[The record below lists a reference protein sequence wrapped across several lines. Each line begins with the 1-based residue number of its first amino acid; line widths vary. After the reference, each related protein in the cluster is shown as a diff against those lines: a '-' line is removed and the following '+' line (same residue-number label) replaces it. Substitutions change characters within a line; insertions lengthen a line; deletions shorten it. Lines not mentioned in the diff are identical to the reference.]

1 MIKIFGTLMERYR
14 RLFDLSIHQNLTV
27 DAMHALG
34 WGEDGKAWKWRRRLL
49 AWDEDLVVEIRY
61 LLSNVTLQES
71 TSNVWLWQTNSGDSF
86 TVCGAYQM
94 LMRQEIPT
102 HTVTL
107 EAPWHKNVPLKVSIC
122 VWRLFRN
129 RWSTKDNL
137 VRRGIIK

>member
-1 MIKIFGTLMERYR
+1 MIKIFGTLVERYR

-34 WGEDGKAWKWRRRLL
+34 WGEDGEAWRWRRRLL

-71 TSNVWLWQTNSGDSF
+71 TFDVWLWQRNSCDSF
-86 TVCGAYQM
+86 TVRGAYQM

-107 EAPWHKNVPLKVSIC
+107 EAP
-122 VWRLFRN
+122 
-129 RWSTKDNL
+129 
-137 VRRGIIK
+137 